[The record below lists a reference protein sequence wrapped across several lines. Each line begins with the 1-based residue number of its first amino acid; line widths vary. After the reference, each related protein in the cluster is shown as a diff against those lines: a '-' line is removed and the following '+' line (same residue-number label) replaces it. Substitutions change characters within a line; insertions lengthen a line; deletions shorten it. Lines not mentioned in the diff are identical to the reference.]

1 MSSSERINELKIDST
16 LWADPKRIINL
27 LDFDPKKLNIYTELN
42 SISNTPDASSKD
54 LIEVYEVRYGNGGF
68 YLVIDDIKG
77 YFNIDDN
84 VGSILNLILTDDQ
97 KNIFIIFFH
106 QVCKEIF
113 KKVNDENGELIL
125 HEKIRL
131 IDSNFPIEKI
141 FKILSITIV
150 IRSLIEKDNKFYL
163 ELALNRCLFEPFEI
177 KL

>member
-1 MSSSERINELKIDST
+1 MSPSERIKELKIDST
-16 LWADPKRIINL
+16 VWADPKRIINL
-27 LDFDPKKLNIYTELN
+27 LDFDSKKLGIYTELN

-54 LIEVYEVRYGNGGF
+54 LIEVYEVRYDDGGF

-97 KNIFIIFFH
+97 KNKYH
-106 QVCKEIF
+106 QVWKEIF

-141 FKILSITIV
+141 FKIHSITIV
-150 IRSLIEKDNKFYL
+150 IKSLLEKDNKFYL
-163 ELALNRCLFEPFEI
+163 EIALNRCLFEPYEI